1 MFHGISKPTQY
12 RKGTK
17 SALSRQQVEILTY
30 CKIQKPLVSIL
41 EKFNWKDRTK
51 FKRKYIN
58 QLLQESFLAM
68 TIPEKPNSSKQKY
81 YTTEKG
87 KEFLENI

>member
-1 MFHGISKPTQY
+1 
-12 RKGTK
+12 
-17 SALSRQQVEILTY
+17 
-30 CKIQKPLVSIL
+30 
-41 EKFNWKDRTK
+41 
-51 FKRKYIN
+51 
-58 QLLQESFLAM
+58 M